1 MGLLGTR
8 HRRNEDCTMTAK
20 YRTAD
25 EWSKHRQPQDRRYRQ
40 KNRLA
45 LAWVKMHEPE
55 VWAAIVKLVD
65 EE

>member
-8 HRRNEDCTMTAK
+8 
-20 YRTAD
+20 YRWHEGGTVKRGKTAD
-25 EWSKHRQPQDRRYRQ
+25 ECSAHRRPQDRRYRE

-55 VWAAIVKLVD
+55 VWAAIVKRVD
-65 EE
+65 ES

>member
-1 MGLLGTR
+1 
-8 HRRNEDCTMTAK
+8 MTAK